1 MAEEETKSES
11 EAKNDYQDYI
21 KAIQDLKDTTVPK
34 EQYAKLKAENKQLLD
49 TLVAGGQLEPQQ
61 AEKRKTSEEWAKEL
75 VGHHTNLEYAEIAL
89 KQREAALEEG
99 KPDPFIPSGR
109 NFTQSRATDAQ
120 DAQAAAD
127 LLQSCVDDADGD
139 PNVFLG
145 LFQSR
150 VKDLPGATLKRKR

>member
-1 MAEEETKSES
+1 MAEETKDESETKDE
-11 EAKNDYQDYI
+11 EGQDYI
-21 KAIQDLKDTTVPK
+21 QAIKELKENTVPK

-49 TLVAGGQLEPQQ
+49 TLVTGGQLEPEK
-61 AEKRKTSEEWAKEL
+61 AEPKKTSDDWAKEL
-75 VGHHTNLEYAEIAL
+75 VGRHTNLEYAEIAL
-89 KQREAALEEG
+89 AQRQAALEEG
-99 KPDPFIPSGR
+99 KPDPFMPVGM

-127 LLQSCVDDADGD
+127 LLQSCVDDSDGD

-150 VKDLPGATLKRKR
+150 VKDLPGASLKRRK